1 MLVGWPKGMGELGN
15 FKSLTYRLHYFLHE
29 YKLKH
34 LSRCAT
40 TASSSDQPSSQRF
53 LQPIVNPIKIVLY
66 GSKKHTR
73 LQVRNVECKEGM
85 KGSELLT
92 RNLSRGISRHLVTS
106 SPNC

>member
-15 FKSLTYRLHYFLHE
+15 FKSLTYRLHFFLHE

-40 TASSSDQPSSQRF
+40 TASSSDQPSSQRV
-53 LQPIVNPIKIVLY
+53 LQPIVNPINIVLY

-85 KGSELLT
+85 KG
-92 RNLSRGISRHLVTS
+92 RNVERPYPHSRRGGVYDVL
-106 SPNC
+106 